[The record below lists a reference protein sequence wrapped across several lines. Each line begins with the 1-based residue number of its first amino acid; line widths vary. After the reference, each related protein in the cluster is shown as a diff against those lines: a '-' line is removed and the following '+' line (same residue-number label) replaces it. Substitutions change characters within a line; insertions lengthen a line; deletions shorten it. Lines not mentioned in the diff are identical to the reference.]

1 MSRRSYSKHIPDFRL
16 VTHFAE
22 AGQSLLHRVNPWTKM
37 ALLGLVVAFVIV
49 LMDLYLIAILY
60 VATIAFYALGRLPL
74 RLLVGWYSMP
84 VLFVVTISVLFMFTE
99 PGRELASTYLL
110 GQRVAITDNGVL
122 LLVKL
127 LLRALAVVTFSL
139 AVFMTTKYSHLSQI
153 ASRVLPQS
161 LANVFLLSYR
171 FTFETTDEMSDVID
185 AIHARNGNLVRGAS
199 RQTRLFAGIFGLAFV
214 HAFERAERIAKAME
228 ARGFTGSFPTGE
240 TLSRPGVGGYIVVAL
255 TSLALAA
262 VAYSRYVEELF
273 AWW

>member
-16 VTHFAE
+16 VTHYAE
-22 AGQSLLHRVNPWTKM
+22 ARGSMLHRVNPWTKI
-37 ALLGLVVAFVIV
+37 ALLGLIVAFVII
-49 LMDLYLIAILY
+49 LMDLYLITLLY
-60 VATIAFYALGRLPL
+60 AATVAFYAIGRLPM

-84 VLFVVTISVLFMFTE
+84 VLFVVTISILFMFTE
-99 PGRELASTYLL
+99 PGEELASIQLL
-110 GQRVAITDNGVL
+110 DQRVAVTDNGVL

-139 AVFMTTKYSHLSQI
+139 AVFMTTKYSHLAQI
-153 ASRVLPQS
+153 ASRIMPQS
-161 LANVFLLSYR
+161 LANIFLLSYR

-228 ARGFTGSFPTGE
+228 ARGFSGSFPTGE
-240 TLSRPGVGGYIVVAL
+240 KLSRPGAGEYAIVVL
-255 TSLALAA
+255 TALALAA
-262 VAYSRYVEELF
+262 VTYSRYVDELLG
-273 AWW
+273 WW